1 MAYVEW
7 KKNVFDPIQS
17 EEKKLTQALLKY
29 IERARADESID
40 KTLARKVVDALV
52 RVAVD
57 DREPNKTNF
66 AVYTEDFETPFM
78 NATKEHIKTGLKATL
93 SEEDSD
99 ESVALE
105 KVGKVIEAE
114 VPRVA
119 PYLPSTEPKDF
130 VRKCLKELITD
141 QALGSDPFWTE
152 ERINTLHDY
161 IEGSEAAS

>member
-29 IERARADESID
+29 IGRARADESID
-40 KTLARKVVDALV
+40 KSLARKVVDALV

-66 AVYTEDFETPFM
+66 AVYTEGFETPFM
-78 NATKEHIKTGLKATL
+78 NVTKEHIKTGLKTTL
-93 SEEDSD
+93 SEGGSD
-99 ESVALE
+99 ENATLE
-105 KVGKVIEAE
+105 KVGKVVDAE
-114 VPRVA
+114 EPHVA

-130 VRKCLKELITD
+130 VRKCAQELITD
-141 QALGSDPFWTE
+141 QTLGSDPFWTE
-152 ERINTLHDY
+152 QRINVLHDY
-161 IEGSEAAS
+161 IQGSEAAS